1 MGLNTS
7 LLFCLG
13 HVKGTSPV
21 LVPTII
27 SWYASPS
34 LVTPLLIS
42 AGFISWREREGEVVS
57 VQCPESNWVL
67 VSWSRPVQEHATTG
81 LGRFTPSRTGGVRLT
96 RTRVVAEVPGLAV
109 VQVLLVQEEGEA
121 VLPPLVLVAW
131 PVLAG
136 PALWAWAG
144 PADVISLYVIIAQST
159 VTQLHSDHA
168 HHMPSVLTPGLTQ
181 YNYILSWDP
190 SGSEHVPPLQTEDT
204 SPYSNTLNPSSHGKQ
219 KLQL

>member
-1 MGLNTS
+1 MSREQLSVG
-7 LLFCLG
+7 
-13 HVKGTSPV
+13 V
-21 LVPTII
+21 LVQ
-27 SWYASPS
+27 ASPGARQDWFVKIHS
-34 LVTPLLIS
+34 ITD
-42 AGFISWREREGEVVS
+42 WRCEADHG
-57 VQCPESNWVL
+57 W
-67 VSWSRPVQEHATTG
+67 
-81 LGRFTPSRTGGVRLT
+81 
-96 RTRVVAEVPGLAV
+96 VVAEVPGLAV

-204 SPYSNTLNPSSHGKQ
+204 SPYSNTLLPSSHGKQ